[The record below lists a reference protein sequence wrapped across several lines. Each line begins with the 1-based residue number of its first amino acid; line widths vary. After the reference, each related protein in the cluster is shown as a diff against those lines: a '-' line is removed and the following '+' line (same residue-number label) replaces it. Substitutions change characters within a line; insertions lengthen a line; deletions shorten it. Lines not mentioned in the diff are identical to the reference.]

1 MANVPDNTAGAPTEG
16 LGQNVTFAFNPTNG
30 APQLGGGDGSLIRAG
45 VIGGGTAGAGA
56 TRGQSIASQVPSPGL
71 ALLTKVGDTLI
82 GGALKQRQTEAYIQ
96 GMQRAMAGEAVTDI
110 AKSEPWY
117 SKLFGQSDT
126 VEGARAYTADTVV
139 QTTAAKMIDQ
149 MPELRK
155 MAPQDATKYFTDG
168 VNNALTGDAA
178 TDLSIMQSLTRA
190 LPAVMRQ
197 QTKEHY
203 GYQQE
208 TATAAE
214 DSSFKAQTD
223 RLQALGPSLANGY
236 VTSPEFLQAQ
246 HDFIA
251 SQVPAA
257 GRDIKNWR
265 DAQMDRLVLAAK
277 TGKFHAIAAARIP
290 MGADDAN
297 GDPGTSLIDALKPD
311 QQFQVNRAIEQGQQ
325 LGRTA
330 WLNQP
335 EVQQQISDLNV
346 RSHTIGRNGSGDT
359 PQMLYD
365 EAVKMNETATK
376 TTGNPVG
383 PWSPAELEALKTGA
397 GEKVFAARMED
408 YKANQAA
415 VNKATTERDKADAIA
430 LRDSNVVNA
439 FQKGDLAGIYST
451 PGYTKEQSDY
461 TILQGYRKMTPQ
473 AQNAALLLNGAYRV
487 DPISKE
493 REDAVGAAV
502 AGGTLDGPTQAAI
515 AQWKGLYDVRPD
527 VAATYYPKW
536 GAKME
541 QYNHMTQDM
550 GVSPQDAFQDS
561 FVTEKKPAHPDEKV
575 LAATLNEITKK
586 ETGLFQTDMHP
597 SSIRYLSRRTDD
609 AAGYWASHLGDPATG
624 ATRAYAVT
632 KAKQDFEVIGSYAF
646 GSAKGADKILPWLT
660 KTAGGQ
666 MTLPTDTVH
675 QTFNDGVEAFL
686 SGSRIIDAKGTVAKV
701 PGILKGEKPTDIS
714 FTPLPTKPGEEPSLA
729 IDAMDKNGASYRGII
744 PASYFLKYAA
754 IAKQNRANFGAKL
767 TLGQGMGQGKSPGS
781 LWDQEEARAKL
792 GK

>member
-1 MANVPDNTAGAPTEG
+1 MADVPDNTLGAPTEG
-16 LGQNVTFAFNPTNG
+16 LGQNVTFAFNPANG
-30 APQLGGGDGSLIRAG
+30 APQLGGGDGTTIRAG

-56 TRGQSIASQVPSPGL
+56 TKGQGVANQAPSPGL
-71 ALLTKVGDTLI
+71 ALLTQVGDTII

-155 MAPQDATKYFTDG
+155 MAPQEATKYFTDG

-208 TATAAE
+208 TALAAQ
-214 DSSFKAQTD
+214 DASFKAHTD
-223 RLQALGPSLANGY
+223 RLQSLGPSLANGY
-236 VTSPEFLQAQ
+236 TTTPEFLQEQ
-246 HDFIA
+246 HA
-251 SQVPAA
+251 WVTSQVPPA
-257 GRDIKNWR
+257 GMNKKVWQ
-265 DAQMDRLVLAAK
+265 DAQMDRLILAAK
-277 TGKFHAIAAARIP
+277 TGKFHAIAAAQIP
-290 MGADDAN
+290 MGADEAN

-335 EVQQQISDLNV
+335 EVQQQIADLNV
-346 RSHTIGRNGSGDT
+346 RAHTIGRNGSGDT

-365 EAVKMNETATK
+365 EALKMNETATK

-383 PWSPAELEALKTGA
+383 PWSNNELEALKAGA

-415 VNKATTERDKADAIA
+415 VLKAQTEQDKADAVA
-430 LRDSNVVNA
+430 KRDANVVNA

-550 GVSPQDAFQDS
+550 GVSPQDAFTDS

-597 SSIRYLSRRTDD
+597 SSIRYLAGRTDD

-675 QTFNDGVEAFL
+675 QTFNDGIQAFL
-686 SGSRIIDAKGTVAKV
+686 EGTRIIDSKGTTQKV
-701 PGILKGEKPTDIS
+701 PGIMKGQSPTDIT
-714 FTPLPTKPGEEPSLA
+714 FVPAPTKPGEEPVLHIQA
-729 IDAMDKNGASYRGII
+729 LDKTGAVYQGSI
-744 PASYFLKYAA
+744 PASYFIKYAA
-754 IAKQNRANFGAKL
+754 IAKQNRDNFGMKMQKDAANKY
-767 TLGQGMGQGKSPGS
+767 GKDPGS
-781 LWDQEEARAKL
+781 LLDQEAAREKL